1 MGVSGLRL
9 CIHNDRDMVL
19 HIPVND
25 GAEVKKSFTVMEDAL
40 GAVLYY
46 EEHGAT
52 VEVVDERAALKC
64 S

>member
-1 MGVSGLRL
+1 MAVSGLRL

-19 HIPVND
+19 HIPVKE
-25 GAEVKKSFTVMEDAL
+25 GAEVKETFTVMEDAL

-46 EEHGAT
+46 EEHGAA
-52 VEVVDERAALKC
+52 VEVVDERVALKC

>member
-19 HIPVND
+19 SIPVND
-25 GAEVKKSFTVMEDAL
+25 GTEVKETFTVMEDAL

-52 VEVVDERAALKC
+52 VEVVDERVALKC